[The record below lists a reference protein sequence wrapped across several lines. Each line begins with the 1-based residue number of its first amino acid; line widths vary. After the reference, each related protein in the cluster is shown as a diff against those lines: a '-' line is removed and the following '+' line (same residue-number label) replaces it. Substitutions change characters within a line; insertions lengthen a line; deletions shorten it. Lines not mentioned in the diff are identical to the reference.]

1 MPRSLSSALEAV
13 FFEQSEIMCGKCQ
26 VESTLW
32 PKMITENRVVD
43 LSFFELIKSVMIVI

>member
-43 LSFFELIKSVMIVI
+43 LSFFEFI